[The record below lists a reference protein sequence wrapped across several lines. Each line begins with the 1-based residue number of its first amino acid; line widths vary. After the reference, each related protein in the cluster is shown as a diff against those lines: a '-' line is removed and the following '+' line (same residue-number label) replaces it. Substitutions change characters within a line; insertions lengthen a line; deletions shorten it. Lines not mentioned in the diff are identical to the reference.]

1 MSGKLARRLWYSAN
15 RSVMGWGPHPAWSA
29 HQELTNGFL
38 GISSEGNG
46 GPGPPSPARP
56 GSGAWITF
64 THKAK
69 KRPGSPCLL
78 FPQASP
84 QSPASCTSSAPGA
97 STTWLHPGSS
107 TWSCSAPGCAAAWSW
122 HLHVLPPTP
131 GAQSPVTAWGAHC
144 GVRSRLQGEESPK
157 ATHYSA
163 PAHQRHPLN
172 SSACIFWFLV
182 RVVLEYGSALFQGPK
197 YSDPQVK

>member
-1 MSGKLARRLWYSAN
+1 MLTGPW
-15 RSVMGWGPHPAWSA
+15 WGPHPTWAA
-29 HQELTNGFL
+29 HWELTNGLL

-46 GPGPPSPARP
+46 GPGLPSPARP
-56 GSGAWITF
+56 GSGPRITF

-69 KRPGSPCLL
+69 NRLGSPHLL

-84 QSPASCTSSAPGA
+84 QCPASCTSSAPGA
-97 STTWLHPGSS
+97 STTWLCPGSS

-122 HLHVLPPTP
+122 CLHMLPPTP
-131 GAQSPVTAWGAHC
+131 SAQSPVTTWRAHC
-144 GVRSRLQGEESPK
+144 GARSRLQGEESPK
-157 ATHYSA
+157 GDYLA
-163 PAHQRHPLN
+163 PAHQRRSLN

-197 YSDPQVK
+197 YSDPQAE

>member
-1 MSGKLARRLWYSAN
+1 MSGKLARCLWYSAN
-15 RSVMGWGPHPAWSA
+15 RSVMGWGPHPAWAA

-38 GISSEGNG
+38 GISSEGKG

-56 GSGAWITF
+56 GSGARVTF

-84 QSPASCTSSAPGA
+84 QSPASCASSAPGA
-97 STTWLHPGSS
+97 SATWLHPGSS

-131 GAQSPVTAWGAHC
+131 GAQSQWLPEGPT
-144 GVRSRLQGEESPK
+144 
-157 ATHYSA
+157 
-163 PAHQRHPLN
+163 
-172 SSACIFWFLV
+172 
-182 RVVLEYGSALFQGPK
+182 VVSALGCREGRAPK
-197 YSDPQVK
+197 RHTTRPLPTRGTLWTALLAFFGF